1 MISPSN
7 ASAAATIDVDNPPEL
22 QRWAEKFDAS
32 PEQVRE
38 AVRAVGNH
46 PEDVEMHLKGS
57 RSTTN
62 SDRVARE
69 G

>member
-7 ASAAATIDVDNPPEL
+7 ESPAARIDVDNPAEL
-22 QRWAEKFDAS
+22 QRWSDKFDAS
-32 PEQVRE
+32 PVQVRE

-46 PEDVEMHLKGS
+46 PEDVELHLKGS
-57 RSTTN
+57 RTTTN
-62 SDRVARE
+62 SERVARQ